1 MGRYFVFSTI
11 SQLETVMEESPK
23 EMDAETQVS
32 GSPFAFGELI
42 ELRLS
47 SSTIAN
53 VHPVFNI

>member
-1 MGRYFVFSTI
+1 MFSTI

-23 EMDAETQVS
+23 EMDGETQVS